1 MSKFERLHLNPHVFR
16 KFFINV
22 RPIGDSFPRDEI
34 IMTSIEGKATLLV
47 VNIDSYTPHGDG
59 PDFIEVEQV
68 TIMAANEAGQVFAS
82 QMAYTNANGMFYS
95 AVLESKNIPRDIL
108 DFVGKNFDEQQVLNL
123 VTAQPEVVT
132 QYLLQAPTLR
142 TRLFGGKLFDIDRL
156 VQDLPK
162 NSLMYTDI
170 TFGRNGMG
178 ATVNDVFSTFLQF
191 RTVFEKNRET
201 VEAR

>member
-1 MSKFERLHLNPHVFR
+1 
-16 KFFINV
+16 
-22 RPIGDSFPRDEI
+22 
-34 IMTSIEGKATLLV
+34 MTSIEGKATLLV